1 MFERARAL
9 LGFSIVHISR
19 GAGGSARANVPFDF
33 VGLTVAQAKHFN
45 LPENP
50 EKPNQYQW
58 ESQR

>member
-1 MFERARAL
+1 VE
-9 LGFSIVHISR
+9 
-19 GAGGSARANVPFDF
+19 ARANVPFDFEF